1 MFHAILRISA
11 FCVIRMK
18 FLRHVRN
25 GEQASVSPSRYT
37 AKNASNASGFN
48 NDQDE
53 SDNIRSITVVFYT
66 STKSAALE
74 SAPFYRLAC
83 FFVDF
88 LYITFYTRS
97 KFIKGM
103 EHINIFLIYIYTY
116 ARIHIHVCAY

>member
-1 MFHAILRISA
+1 MLHLLCIVYMFHAILRICA

-37 AKNASNASGFN
+37 AKNASGFN

-66 STKSAALE
+66 SIKSAAL
-74 SAPFYRLAC
+74 RKRTIL
-83 FFVDF
+83 
-88 LYITFYTRS
+88 
-97 KFIKGM
+97 
-103 EHINIFLIYIYTY
+103 
-116 ARIHIHVCAY
+116 